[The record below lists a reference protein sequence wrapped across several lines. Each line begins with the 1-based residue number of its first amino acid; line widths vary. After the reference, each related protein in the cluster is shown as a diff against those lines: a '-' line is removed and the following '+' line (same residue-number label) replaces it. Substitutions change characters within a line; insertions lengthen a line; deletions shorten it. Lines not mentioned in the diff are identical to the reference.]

1 MNFEQGYK
9 FQFSLITIIVL
20 IVLLIINIG
29 LSYLIANKLGEERNI
44 GFKKSLIL
52 GLLGGFH
59 VGLIC
64 SLISRKNTKRPI
76 YILNYILG
84 FLFLVS
90 GIYSMKFA
98 LDSDPV
104 LFSVFYF
111 ALVRIAIGIHSF
123 TV

>member
-1 MNFEQGYK
+1 MNFEQGNK
-9 FQFSLITIIVL
+9 FIILLII
-20 IVLLIINIG
+20 LLIINIG
-29 LSYLIANKLGEERNI
+29 LSYLIAKKLGKDKNI

-64 SLISRKNTKRPI
+64 TLISRKNTKRPI
-76 YILNYILG
+76 FILNYILG
-84 FLFLVS
+84 FLFLIS

-98 LDSDPV
+98 LDSDPEMY
-104 LFSVFYF
+104 SVFYF